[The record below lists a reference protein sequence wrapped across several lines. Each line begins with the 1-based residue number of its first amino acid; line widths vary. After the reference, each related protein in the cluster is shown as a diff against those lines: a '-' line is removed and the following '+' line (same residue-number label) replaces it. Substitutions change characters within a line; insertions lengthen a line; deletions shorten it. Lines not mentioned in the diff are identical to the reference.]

1 VIAISIVVGI
11 LINFIG
17 IDPIKALIYS
27 AIANGIVA
35 PIILV
40 FIVHISGSKKIMG
53 HYKNSKF
60 GSAVGWIVTGLM
72 GITSLAAIYS
82 LF

>member
-1 VIAISIVVGI
+1 MIGI
-11 LINFIG
+11 IINFIG

-27 AIANGIVA
+27 ALANGIVA
-35 PIILV
+35 PIIII

-53 HYKNSKF
+53 EHRNSLF
-60 GSAVGWIVTGLM
+60 GNTVGWIVTVLM
-72 GITSLAAIYS
+72 SITAIAAIVS